1 LATMLTFVTKDSSQ
15 ASSDPAATQQALQAA
30 LTPKNITVLDFAPAV
45 DTNGFV
51 VTKATADKYNL
62 TNLSS
67 LAPVASNLVLGGA
80 PECPDRPFCIPGLKQ
95 TYGINFKDFKPLD
108 AGGPLTVTAVQ
119 TGQVD
124 VGELFTT
131 DPNIAVNNFVLL
143 DDDKHLQLA
152 DNIAPV
158 IRTQIL
164 NQAPDIKALLNSVS
178 AKLTTDDLIAMNKSV
193 SIDHMDPKDVAAAFL
208 KSQGL
213 TH

>member
-1 LATMLTFVTKDSSQ
+1 M
-15 ASSDPAATQQALQAA
+15 
-30 LTPKNITVLDFAPAV
+30 
-45 DTNGFV
+45 
-51 VTKATADKYNL
+51 
-62 TNLSS
+62 
-67 LAPVASNLVLGGA
+67 
-80 PECPDRPFCIPGLKQ
+80 
-95 TYGINFKDFKPLD
+95 
-108 AGGPLTVTAVQ
+108 TVTAVQ